1 MVKSLRILVSVTSL
15 LLLPSF
21 VFPDS
26 KDEQKRLGKCNEVL
40 EEILNIPD
48 SIPQELLDKA
58 ECVVV
63 IPSVK
68 KFAFGFG
75 GSYGKGAM
83 LCRSGADFTGSWG
96 APAMY
101 RLEGASIGFQLGGSA
116 TDYLLLVM
124 NQKGA
129 NSLLSS
135 KVKLGADAMAA
146 AGPKGRAGEVA
157 TDAYMQA
164 EILTYSRSKGLF
176 AGVSLKG
183 STLRQDNGANKDLY
197 GQKISAREIVLEG
210 KVSMPSAGRSLVE
223 LLQKK
228 ISTAQRGEKPA
239 IQYDLR
245 DTPTDWSRLSFWIS
259 IPLSCL
265 FFLISLWVTVRLYK
279 KQ

>member
-21 VFPDS
+21 VFPGSNDA
-26 KDEQKRLGKCNEVL
+26 QKRLKKCSEVL
-40 EEILNIPD
+40 GEILDVPD
-48 SIPQELLDKA
+48 SVPQELLDKA
-58 ECVVV
+58 ECVV
-63 IPSVK
+63 IMPSVK

-83 LCRSGADFTGSWG
+83 ICRGGENFTGAWG

-116 TDYLLLVM
+116 SDFLLLVM
-124 NQKGA
+124 NTKGA
-129 NSLLSS
+129 DSLLRS

-146 AGPKGRAGEVA
+146 AGPKGRSGEVA
-157 TDAYMQA
+157 TDAYMNA
-164 EILTYSRSKGLF
+164 EILTSSRSKGLF

-183 STLRQDNGANKDLY
+183 STLRQDNGANEDLN

-210 KVSMPSAGRSLVE
+210 KVSVPGAAQSLVS

-228 ISTAQRGEKPA
+228 SPKN
-239 IQYDLR
+239 
-245 DTPTDWSRLSFWIS
+245 LSE
-259 IPLSCL
+259 
-265 FFLISLWVTVRLYK
+265 
-279 KQ
+279 

>member
-21 VFPDS
+21 VFPGSNDA
-26 KDEQKRLGKCNEVL
+26 QKRLKKCSEVL
-40 EEILNIPD
+40 GEILDVPD
-48 SIPQELLDKA
+48 NVPQELLDKA
-58 ECVVV
+58 ECVV
-63 IPSVK
+63 IMPSVK

-83 LCRSGADFTGSWG
+83 ICRGGEDFTGAWG

-116 TDYLLLVM
+116 SDFLLLVM
-124 NQKGA
+124 NTKGVD
-129 NSLLSS
+129 SLLSS
-135 KVKLGADAMAA
+135 KVKLGADVMVA

-157 TDAYMQA
+157 TDAYLRA

-183 STLRQDNGANKDLY
+183 STLRQDNGANEDLY
-197 GQKISAREIVLEG
+197 GKKISAREIVMEG
-210 KVSMPSAGRSLVE
+210 KATVSSAGHSLVS

-228 ISTAQRGEKPA
+228 SPKNQ
-239 IQYDLR
+239 
-245 DTPTDWSRLSFWIS
+245 SN
-259 IPLSCL
+259 
-265 FFLISLWVTVRLYK
+265 
-279 KQ
+279 